1 MIRFAIEHRWLM
13 VIGVALGI
21 GAGYVSIRN
30 IPIDVYPDFTY
41 PTVTVLTEAHG
52 MAPEEV
58 EALVTIPLETAFNG
72 APFVYRVS
80 SQSTIGLSFIRVE
93 FQWGT
98 DLRMARQIVA
108 EKIQSIAPI
117 LPGEVDAPFM
127 GPIVSQLGEIVEF
140 RLRTADEAISP
151 TELRT
156 LADWIVRYR
165 LQAIPG
171 IAQVIDLGGFVKQ
184 YQVLVRPEQLARY
197 DLTLTDVRDAIALG
211 NRNVPGGFLADR
223 SQEYL
228 VRGLGRIRSL
238 RDLRNAVL
246 TVRDD
251 GFPIRAKDVAD
262 VRLGP
267 RVRRGAASFNGAET
281 ESVVG
286 KVIKQPNVNT
296 FELTRRILD
305 AFRELGASLPEGVSI
320 VPTYLQAD
328 LIRRAVDNVKAAVLE
343 GSLLVAVI
351 LAAFLFKLRT
361 TAVSLVAIPTSLIA
375 TVFVLKWTG
384 HTLNIMTLG
393 GLAIAVGMVVDDG
406 IIDVEN
412 TNRRLLEYFRSPTS
426 ETSAQVNLRATLE
439 IRNSIVFATV
449 VIALV
454 FLPLLRLEGFEG
466 RMFGPLGKTVLF
478 AMACSLLVSL
488 MVTPALCQILL
499 TRGDRSREKEG
510 RAVLWLRARYRPLL
524 DRVLRHPRTVIGG
537 AALTVFA
544 ALCAL
549 PWTGRE
555 FLPAMDEGTFTL
567 SANTLPGTSLDETRR
582 MAHRIER
589 ALLEIPEVISVGTR
603 TGRAEHDEHAHGV
616 FANEILVHVRPPE
629 ERERSREELLEEMR
643 RVLSRFPGMVIGVSQ
658 PIAHRLDH
666 MLSGVR
672 AQIAIKL
679 FGPDLETL
687 RRKGEEIRGTA
698 ATVRG
703 VADLQTEPQVMIPH
717 IAVRIRRDKAARL
730 GLKAGEIADFVRT
743 ALNGEVIGQVVEGQ
757 RRFDLLVRIVE
768 EDRNDIHAIRDLRI
782 ATPTQGR
789 VPLRAVAE
797 VQYER
802 GPNTIHRENVSRRLA
817 IQCNVAGRDLGR
829 VVEEI
834 RRKVTEEVEL
844 PEGYFA
850 TYGGQFESQR
860 RAMGRLSVQLLLI
873 VVGIFLVLFGVFG
886 SARVAGTMMLNL
898 PLALV
903 GGVVGVFLSGGTVS
917 VSSMVGFILLFGI
930 AVRNGIILIS
940 HINDLV
946 REGVPFRRAILRG
959 AEERIA
965 PVLMTALSTSLG
977 MIPLALRG
985 GSGAEI
991 QRPLALVIIGGMLT
1005 STALTL
1011 IVLPVV
1017 YYRVGPTA
1025 LHDATDASGPPSGRP
1040 PVRL

>member
-1 MIRFAIEHRWLM
+1 M
-13 VIGVALGI
+13 VVLGI
-21 GAGYVSIRN
+21 GAGYVSIRTM
-30 IPIDVYPDFTY
+30 PIDVYPDFTY

-58 EALVTIPLETAFNG
+58 EALVTIPLETALNG

-108 EKIQSIAPI
+108 EKIQSIAPV
-117 LPGEVDAPFM
+117 LPGEIDAPFM

-140 RLRTADEAISP
+140 RIRTSDEAIAP
-151 TELRT
+151 MELRT
-156 LADWIVRYR
+156 LADWVVRYR

-171 IAQVIDLGGFVKQ
+171 VAQVIDLGGFVKQ
-184 YQVLVRPEQLARY
+184 YQVLVHPEQLARY
-197 DLTLTDVRDAIALG
+197 DITLAEVRDAIALG
-211 NRNVPGGFLADR
+211 NRNAPGGFLADR

-228 VRGLGRIRSL
+228 IRGLGRIRSL
-238 RDLRNAVL
+238 RDLENAIL
-246 TVRDD
+246 AVRDD
-251 GFPIRAKDVAD
+251 GFPIRAEDVAD
-262 VRLGP
+262 VQLGP
-267 RVRRGAASFNGAET
+267 RIRRGAASFNGTET

-286 KVIKQPNVNT
+286 KIIKQPNVNT

-305 AFRELGASLPEGVSI
+305 AFRELSGSLPSGVSI
-320 VPTYLQAD
+320 APTYLQAD
-328 LIRRAVDNVKAAVLE
+328 LIRRAVDNVRAAVLE
-343 GSLLVAVI
+343 GSLLVAII
-351 LAAFLFKLRT
+351 LAAFLLKLRT
-361 TAVSLVAIPTSLIA
+361 TAIALVAIPTSLIA
-375 TVFVLKWTG
+375 TAFMLKWTG

-426 ETSAQVNLRATLE
+426 ETPAQVNLRATLE
-439 IRNSIVFATV
+439 IRNAIVFATV

-454 FLPLLRLEGFEG
+454 FLPLLTLEGFEG
-466 RMFGPLGKTVLF
+466 RMFGPLGTTVLL
-478 AMACSLLVSL
+478 AMACSLVVSL
-488 MVTPALCQILL
+488 VVTPALCQILL
-499 TRGDRSREKEG
+499 THGDRSREAES
-510 RAVLWLRARYRPLL
+510 RVVLWLRARYRPIL
-524 DRVLRHPRTVIGG
+524 DRVLRHPRRVIGG
-537 AALTVFA
+537 ASLAVLA

-567 SANTLPGTSLDETRR
+567 SANALPGTSLDETRR
-582 MAHRIER
+582 MAHQIEK
-589 ALLEIPEVISVGTR
+589 ALLEIPEVTSVGTR

-616 FANEILVHVRPPE
+616 FANEILVHVQPPE
-629 ERERSREELLEEMR
+629 KRGRSREEMLEEMR
-643 RVLSRFPGMVIGVSQ
+643 RVLAQFPGMMISISQ

-672 AQIAIKL
+672 AQIAVKL

-687 RRKGEEIRGTA
+687 RRKAEEIREIA
-698 ATVRG
+698 ATLPG
-703 VADLQTEPQVMIPH
+703 VVDLQIEPQVMIPH
-717 IAVRIRRDKAARL
+717 VAVRVRREAAARL
-730 GLKAGEIADFVRT
+730 GLKAGEITAFVHT
-743 ALNGEVIGQVVEGQ
+743 ALNGEVVGQVIEGQ
-757 RRFDLLVRIVE
+757 RRFDLLVRVTDESRKNI
-768 EDRNDIHAIRDLRI
+768 DALRDLRI
-782 ATPTQGR
+782 ATPAHGR
-789 VPLRAVAE
+789 VPLRAVAD

-802 GPNTIHRENVSRRLA
+802 GPNTINRENVSRRLA

-829 VVEEI
+829 VVKEI
-834 RRKVTEEVEL
+834 ARRITGDIEL
-844 PEGYFA
+844 PEGYFV

-873 VVGIFLVLFGVFG
+873 VVGIFLVLFGTFS
-886 SARVAGTMMLNL
+886 SARIAGTMMLNL

-903 GGVVGVFLSGGTVS
+903 GGVVGVFLSGGTIS

-940 HINDLV
+940 HINDLA
-946 REGVPFRRAILRG
+946 REGIPFREAILRG

-991 QRPLALVIIGGMLT
+991 QKPLALVIFGGMLT
-1005 STALTL
+1005 STVLTL
-1011 IVLPVV
+1011 IVLPAV
-1017 YYRVGPTA
+1017 YYRVGRRA
-1025 LHDATDASGPPSGRP
+1025 
-1040 PVRL
+1040 

>member
-1 MIRFAIEHRWLM
+1 MSWMIRFAIEHRWLM
-13 VIGVALGI
+13 VIVVAMGLGT
-21 GAGYVSIRN
+21 GYVAIRR

-58 EALVTIPLETAFNG
+58 EALVTIPLETALNG
-72 APFVYRVS
+72 APFVYRVTS
-80 SQSTIGLSFIRVE
+80 ESTIGLSFLRAE

-108 EKIQSIAPI
+108 EKIQLVVPM
-117 LPGEVDAPFM
+117 LPEEVEAPFM

-151 TELRT
+151 MALRT
-156 LADWIVRYR
+156 LADWVVRYR

-171 IAQVIDLGGFVKQ
+171 VAQVIDLGGFVKQ
-184 YQVLVRPEQLARY
+184 YQVLVHPEQLISY
-197 DLTLTDVRDAIALG
+197 DLTLAEVRGSIARS
-211 NRNVPGGFLADR
+211 NRNVPGGFLLDR

-238 RDLRNAVL
+238 RDLETAVL
-246 TVRDD
+246 DVRDD

-262 VRLGP
+262 VRIGA
-267 RVRRGAASFNGAET
+267 RIRRGAASFNGTEE

-296 FELTRRILD
+296 FEVTRRILA
-305 AFRELGASLPEGVSI
+305 AFQELSASLPRGVSI

-351 LAAFLFKLRT
+351 LAAFLLNLRT
-361 TAVSLVAIPTSLIA
+361 TVISLVAIPTSLIA
-375 TVFVLKWTG
+375 TMFVLKWTG

-426 ETSAQVNLRATLE
+426 ETPAQVNLRATLE
-439 IRNSIVFATV
+439 IRNSIVFATAI
-449 VIALV
+449 IALV
-454 FLPLLRLEGFEG
+454 FLPLLTLKGFEG
-466 RMFGPLGKTVLF
+466 RMFGPLGETVLL
-478 AMACSLLVSL
+478 AMGCSLLVSL
-488 MVTPALCQILL
+488 LVTPALCQILL

-510 RAVLWLRARYRPLL
+510 PVVLWLRTRYRSLL
-524 DRVLRHPRTVIGG
+524 DRILRHPRKMIGG
-537 AALTVFA
+537 AAFA
-544 ALCAL
+544 VLLALCTL
-549 PWTGRE
+549 PWMGRE

-582 MAHRIER
+582 MAHGIER
-589 ALLEIPEVISVGTR
+589 TLLEIPEVTSVGTR

-616 FANEILVHVRPPE
+616 FANEILVHVQPPE
-629 ERERSREELLEEMR
+629 KRDRSREELLEEMR
-643 RVLSRFPGMVIGVSQ
+643 RVLSRFPGMVMSISQ

-679 FGPDLETL
+679 FGPDLEML
-687 RRKGEEIRGTA
+687 RRKAEEIRMIA
-698 ATVRG
+698 ETVRG
-703 VADLQTEPQVMIPH
+703 VVDLQTEPQVTIPH
-717 IAVRIRRDKAARL
+717 IAVRIRREEAARL
-730 GLKAGEIADFVRT
+730 GLTAGEISEFIRI
-743 ALNGEVIGQVVEGQ
+743 ALNGEVVSQVVEGQ
-757 RRFDLLVRIVE
+757 RRFDLLVRIDE
-768 EDRNDIHAIRDLRI
+768 EARRNIDAVRNLRI
-782 ATPTQGR
+782 ATRARGR
-789 VPLRAVAE
+789 VPLRTVAE
-797 VQYER
+797 VRYER
-802 GPNTIHRENVSRRLA
+802 GPNTINRENVSRRIV

-834 RRKVTEEVEL
+834 RRKVAEQANL
-844 PEGYFA
+844 PEGYFV

-860 RAMGRLSVQLLLI
+860 RAMGRLSIQLI
-873 VVGIFLVLFGVFG
+873 VIIVGIFLVLFGTFG

-903 GGVVGVFLSGGTVS
+903 GGVIGVLLSGGTVS
-917 VSSMVGFILLFGI
+917 VSSIVGFILLFGI

-940 HINDLV
+940 HINDLA
-946 REGVPFRRAILRG
+946 REGVPFREAILRG
-959 AEERIA
+959 SEERIA

-991 QRPLALVIIGGMLT
+991 QKPLAFVIFGGMMT
-1005 STALTL
+1005 STVLTL
-1011 IVLPVV
+1011 IVLPTV
-1017 YYRVGPTA
+1017 YHLVGARRKRMPN
-1025 LHDATDASGPPSGRP
+1025 GR
-1040 PVRL
+1040 